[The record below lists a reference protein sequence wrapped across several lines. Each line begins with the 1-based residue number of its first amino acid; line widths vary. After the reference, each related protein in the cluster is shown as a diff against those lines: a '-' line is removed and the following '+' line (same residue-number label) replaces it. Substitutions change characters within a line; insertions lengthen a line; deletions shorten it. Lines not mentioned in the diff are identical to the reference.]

1 MFKSKFISLLVGLSA
16 VGVLT
21 ACGGGTPA
29 FTTISIAFGAA
40 PPASLALNTTANI
53 SAVVQNDNAARG
65 VTWSV
70 KCARDSMWL
79 CRAHEHGQRRYDD
92 IHTTRA
98 VAIAGHRYSDGDF
111 GD

>member
-1 MFKSKFISLLVGLSA
+1 MFKSRFISLLVGISA
-16 VGVLT
+16 VSVLT

-40 PPASLALNTTANI
+40 PPTSLALNTTANI

-70 KCARDSMWL
+70 KCAATQCGSF
-79 CRAHEHGQRRYDD
+79 RAH
-92 IHTTRA
+92 
-98 VAIAGHRYSDGDF
+98 
-111 GD
+111 